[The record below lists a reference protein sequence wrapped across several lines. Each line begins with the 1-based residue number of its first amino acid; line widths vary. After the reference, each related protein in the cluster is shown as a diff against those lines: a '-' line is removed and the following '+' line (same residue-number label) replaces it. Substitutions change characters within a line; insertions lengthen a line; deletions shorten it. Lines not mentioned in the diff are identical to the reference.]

1 MVIQFFRPSLSVRFS
16 KIKDGHRQIGQLLI
30 PQLAGLLHLCP
41 RTERGVILIKR
52 DIVCAVSVAR
62 DTFIFD
68 KAVLNGYVRVFADDA
83 VRRIVVY
90 DARRLGVK
98 RLAL

>member
-1 MVIQFFRPSLSVRFS
+1 MR
-16 KIKDGHRQIGQLLI
+16 
-30 PQLAGLLHLCP
+30 
-41 RTERGVILIKR
+41 
-52 DIVCAVSVAR
+52 VSSTR